1 MPDAGLRRPDVG
13 IRARGRERMTR
24 KERDPAKRGATS
36 VDRSVAVR
44 VRGTCASLFAF
55 HYLQPDR
62 PPPCAAKGCVRA
74 RGETESA
81 RRVAENTGESRE
93 EEIGR
98 EDASSRVEWLARSGE
113 WRWMMLRI

>member
-1 MPDAGLRRPDVG
+1 MPDAGLLDVG

-55 HYLQPDR
+55 HCLHAYSLTVPR
-62 PPPCAAKGCVRA
+62 PVPQKGVCGREESRRA
-74 RGETESA
+74 RGE
-81 RRVAENTGESRE
+81 
-93 EEIGR
+93 
-98 EDASSRVEWLARSGE
+98 
-113 WRWMMLRI
+113 

>member
-24 KERDPAKRGATS
+24 KERDPAEQGATS

-55 HYLQPDR
+55 HITYSLTVPR
-62 PPPCAAKGCVRA
+62 PVPQKGVCGREESLRA
-74 RGETESA
+74 RGE
-81 RRVAENTGESRE
+81 
-93 EEIGR
+93 
-98 EDASSRVEWLARSGE
+98 
-113 WRWMMLRI
+113 